1 MVDILKN
8 AKTAAV
14 FNKYD
19 KLRLAETRLESA
31 TRYFPQSNE
40 VQRFQFI
47 IADLQ
52 SNMTSAELVEYDT
65 IKNAVATAEELKKQR
80 AADIKRMNENRDSQS
95 I

>member
-1 MVDILKN
+1 MVDIMIN
-8 AKTAAV
+8 TKTAET
-14 FNKYD
+14 FTKFD
-19 KLRLAETRLESA
+19 RLRLAETRLESA
-31 TRYFPQSNE
+31 TRYFPLSNE
-40 VQRFQFI
+40 IPRFQSI

-65 IKNAVATAEELKKQR
+65 QKNAVATAEELKKQR

>member
-8 AKTAAV
+8 AKTAAT
-14 FNKYD
+14 FSKFD
-19 KLRLAETRLESA
+19 SLRLAETRLESA
-31 TRYFPQSNE
+31 TRYFPLSNE
-40 VQRFQFI
+40 IQRFQSI

-65 IKNAVATAEELKKQR
+65 QKNAVATAEELKKQR

>member
-8 AKTAAV
+8 AKTAAI
-14 FNKYD
+14 FSKFD
-19 KLRLAETRLESA
+19 RLRLAETRLESA
-31 TRYFPQSNE
+31 ARYFPLSNE
-40 VQRFQFI
+40 VQRFQSI

-52 SNMTSAELVEYDT
+52 SNMTSDELVEYDT

>member
-1 MVDILKN
+1 MPDIMINTKSVETFR
-8 AKTAAV
+8 A
-14 FNKYD
+14 FD
-19 KLRLAETRLESA
+19 KLRIAESRLESV
-31 TRYFPQSNE
+31 TRYAPLSSE
-40 VQRFQFI
+40 VQRFQSI

-65 IKNAVATAEELKKQR
+65 QKNAVATAEELKKQR

>member
-8 AKTAAV
+8 AKTAAT
-14 FNKYD
+14 FSKFD
-19 KLRLAETRLESA
+19 RLRLAETRLESA
-31 TRYFPQSNE
+31 TRYFPLSNE
-40 VQRFQFI
+40 IPRFQSI

-52 SNMTSAELVEYDT
+52 SNMTNDELTAYDVQ
-65 IKNAVATAEELKKQR
+65 KNAVATAEELKKQR

>member
-1 MVDILKN
+1 MIDILTN
-8 AKTAAV
+8 TTDASV
-14 FNKYD
+14 FD
-19 KLRLAETRLESA
+19 KFDQLRISESRLDA
-31 TRYFPQSNE
+31 TLRYFPESSEIVRQK
-40 VQRFQFI
+40 FI

-52 SNMTSAELVEYDT
+52 SKMSSAELVEYDT

>member
-31 TRYFPQSNE
+31 ARYFPLSNE
-40 VQRFQFI
+40 IPRFQSI

-65 IKNAVATAEELKKQR
+65 IKNAVATAEELRKQR

>member
-1 MVDILKN
+1 MPDIMIN
-8 AKTAAV
+8 TKTAETFDA
-14 FNKYD
+14 FD
-19 KLRLAETRLESA
+19 KLRLAETRLESVA
-31 TRYFPQSNE
+31 RYAPTSSE
-40 VQRFQFI
+40 VQRFQSI

-52 SNMTSAELVEYDT
+52 SKMSSAELIEYDT

>member
-1 MVDILKN
+1 MQDILTN
-8 AKTAAV
+8 TTDASV
-14 FNKYD
+14 FD
-19 KLRLAETRLESA
+19 KFDQLRISESRLDA
-31 TRYFPQSNE
+31 TLRYFPESSEIARQK
-40 VQRFQFI
+40 FI

-52 SNMTSAELVEYDT
+52 SKVEYDT

>member
-1 MVDILKN
+1 MVDIMIN
-8 AKTAAV
+8 TKTAET
-14 FNKYD
+14 FTKFD
-19 KLRLAETRLESA
+19 SLQLAETRLESA
-31 TRYFPQSNE
+31 TRYFPLSNE
-40 VQRFQFI
+40 IQRFQSI

-65 IKNAVATAEELKKQR
+65 QKNAVATAEELKKQR

>member
-1 MVDILKN
+1 MPDIMIN
-8 AKTAAV
+8 TKTAETFSA
-14 FNKYD
+14 FD
-19 KLRLAETRLESA
+19 KLHIAESRLESV
-31 TRYFPQSNE
+31 TRYAPLSSE
-40 VQRFQFI
+40 VQRFQSI

-65 IKNAVATAEELKKQR
+65 QKNAVATAEELKKQR

>member
-31 TRYFPQSNE
+31 ARYFPTSNE

>member
-31 TRYFPQSNE
+31 TRYFPLSNE
-40 VQRFQFI
+40 IPRFQSI

-52 SNMTSAELVEYDT
+52 SNMTSDELTAYDVQ
-65 IKNAVATAEELKKQR
+65 KNAVATAEELKKQR

>member
-1 MVDILKN
+1 MPDIMINTKSVETFS
-8 AKTAAV
+8 A
-14 FNKYD
+14 FD
-19 KLRLAETRLESA
+19 KLRIAESRLESV
-31 TRYFPQSNE
+31 TRYAPTSSE
-40 VQRFQFI
+40 VQRFQSI

-65 IKNAVATAEELKKQR
+65 QKNAVATAEELKKQR

>member
-1 MVDILKN
+1 MVDIMIN
-8 AKTAAV
+8 TKTAET
-14 FNKYD
+14 FTKFD
-19 KLRLAETRLESA
+19 RLHLAETRLESA
-31 TRYFPQSNE
+31 TRYFPLSNE
-40 VQRFQFI
+40 IQRFQSI

-65 IKNAVATAEELKKQR
+65 QKNAVATAEELKKQR

>member
-8 AKTAAV
+8 AKTAAT
-14 FNKYD
+14 FSKFD
-19 KLRLAETRLESA
+19 RLRLAETRLESA
-31 TRYFPQSNE
+31 TRYFPLSNE
-40 VQRFQFI
+40 IQRFQSI

-52 SNMTSAELVEYDT
+52 SNMTSDELTAYDVQ
-65 IKNAVATAEELKKQR
+65 KNAIATAEELKKQR